1 VLLFGGEGGVRTL
14 DTLLTYTHFPG
25 VRLQPLGHLTK
36 SFSKPHSSGRF
47 REGRT
52 LAENAFIGNGKG
64 FGRVVIQGDHAV
76 AFFVA
81 AG

>member
-1 VLLFGGEGGVRTL
+1 MFGGEGGVRTL

-36 SFSKPHSSGRF
+36 GSRSRTFGRF

-52 LAENAFIGNGKG
+52 LAENAFIGNEKG
-64 FGRVVIQGDHAV
+64 RADSGSGILGHGWLGCRAHG
-76 AFFVA
+76 
-81 AG
+81 G